1 MSTRLILCSC
11 ATVLNLLIACTAV
24 SGQTDYG
31 SRLGMRQG
39 DALNFE
45 PQGPGVMLDAIDP
58 AVRRWYV
65 PQELFEEHRWRQW
78 EYTNYARGNYQRYV
92 SNILEGDYF
101 YDLYGNF
108 VTRGWLIYNNAQ
120 ASPQQ
125 FGNTLVKSRRFQSW
139 FSGLLVASD
148 YKGQYQFTMSISNR
162 LRTTLTPM
170 VFSKPIF
177 DGIQFD
183 LAADRYEGTLLYSR
197 ISDPGGSTTGNVEV
211 LATNLTSL
219 VGGRVTAQ
227 LGSFV
232 TIGAHLINS
241 HQGNTLSDKVDWAP
255 FSGAL
260 TVDQN
265 QTIGLIQIVLRD
277 DSPEDGEGGAA
288 FFPAGTDIII
298 TYEDGTVLRGK
309 DFRFEPVIE
318 GGFVRQ
324 GFLAA
329 DGAEE
334 IRLLYNFD
342 GVDYLQN
349 IDRYRSDNNL
359 GDVSL
364 AKNEIV
370 GVDFE
375 LQIGNDY
382 QVWITSDRQTDIELR
397 PALLLVT
404 QAEGNVQDITNLRT
418 LRFSYGLPTATHVAG
433 ASLEVRE
440 FLGFDLY
447 AEYDRSWSYR
457 KYPKLGKDKH
467 SATSG
472 IEGDESAPAWMVN
485 LAHHTDPF
493 FFFGEFYSMDPRY
506 NTRTF
511 TTRPDGVIDY
521 TSERNHVVEMV
532 EDNDDQD
539 IRPDTIR
546 QDWRSGDTQ
555 VFPGWDQNN
564 DFIPDFNQNDTIT
577 RANSVPD
584 YEEPF
589 LRFGVDRPEFLF
601 GVDMN
606 HNFWVDQYENDE
618 EPDYPY
624 RKDHV
629 GYNTYGGAHITPEIK
644 LTVGTLREEL
654 ISADKRNHSD
664 YAVLTVDIDTPRFGR
679 LRLFDMTQKVED
691 NIPNPLLQ
699 WAPDNT
705 LRGGELVRVED
716 PLLGQDTWVN
726 WFFGGHTL
734 QTGPWFVMNKVSY
747 IHYRQLNRQRREQ
760 LGLDSSDFFFG
771 VINKASYRWHLGSFT
786 VEPRWKSEFI
796 KQSRG
801 LLKPATG
808 NAERTALTELF
819 SGLVETTL
827 LRATAL
833 QAGIEYA
840 YFNDFD
846 DDALDFDSLSWALQ
860 FANNS
865 DYLGYNLTT
874 LVGTVMERRDF
885 KGQKSRTTNRFFI
898 TVFAGLE

>member
-1 MSTRLILCSC
+1 MLFIRGS
-11 ATVLNLLIACTAV
+11 VLGVLIACTAT
-24 SGQTDYG
+24 SSQTDYS
-31 SRLGMRQG
+31 SRLGVRQG
-39 DALNFE
+39 AELSYA
-45 PQGPGVMLDAIDP
+45 PQGPGVMINAIDP

-78 EYTNYARGNYQRYV
+78 EYTNYAKDTYQRYV
-92 SNILEGDYF
+92 SNVLEGDYF
-101 YDLYGNF
+101 YDLYGGF

-120 ASPQQ
+120 TSPQQ
-125 FGNTLVKSRRFQSW
+125 FGNALVKSQRFQDW

-148 YKGQYQFTMSISNR
+148 QKGQYRYSMSISNR

-170 VFSKPIF
+170 TFSKPMF

-183 LAADRYEGTLLYSR
+183 LATDRYEATLLYSR
-197 ISDPGGSTTGNVEV
+197 ISDPGGSTTGNSEKRI
-211 LATNLTSL
+211 TNLTSL
-219 VGGRVTAQ
+219 VGGRFTAQ
-227 LGSFV
+227 MGSFV
-232 TIGAHLINS
+232 KVGAHVINS
-241 HQGNTLSDKVDWAP
+241 HQGNTLSDKVDWTP
-255 FSGAL
+255 FAGAL

-288 FFPAGTDIII
+288 FFPEGSDIII
-298 TYEDGTVLRGK
+298 TYEDGRVLRGK
-309 DFRFEPVIE
+309 DFQLEPVID

-334 IRLLYNFD
+334 IRLLYDFD

-349 IDRYRSDNNL
+349 IARYRADNGL
-359 GDVSL
+359 EDDSL
-364 AKNEIV
+364 LKDDIV

-382 QVWITSDRQTDIELR
+382 QVWMTSDRQTDINLR

-404 QAEGNVQDITNLRT
+404 QAEGNVKDITNLRT
-418 LRFSYGLPTATHVAG
+418 LHFSYGLPTATHIAG
-433 ASLEVRE
+433 ATLEVRE
-440 FLGFDLY
+440 LLGFDLY
-447 AEYDRSWSYR
+447 AEYDLSWSYR
-457 KYPKLGKDKH
+457 KYPKLGKDTH
-467 SATSG
+467 GATSG
-472 IEGDESAPAWMVN
+472 IDGDERAPAWMVN
-485 LAHHTDPF
+485 VAHQADPF
-493 FFFGEFYSMDPRY
+493 FLFSEFYSMDPRY

-511 TTRPDGVIDY
+511 VTAPDGRIDY
-521 TSERNHVVEMV
+521 TSERNNVIEMV

-539 IRPDTIR
+539 IRPDTVR
-546 QDWRSGDTQ
+546 RDWRSGDGQ

-564 DFIPDFNQNDTIT
+564 DFIPDFNQNDSIT
-577 RANSVPD
+577 RSNAEPD
-584 YEEPF
+584 YDEPF
-589 LRFGVDRPEFLF
+589 LRFFVDRPEFLF
-601 GVDMN
+601 GVDLN
-606 HNFWVDQYENDE
+606 HNFWIDQYENDE

-624 RKDHV
+624 RKDHE
-629 GYNTYGGAHITPEIK
+629 GYNVYVGADITPEIK
-644 LTVGTLREEL
+644 LSVGTLREQL
-654 ISADKRNHSD
+654 ISSNKRNHST
-664 YAVLTVDIDTPRFGR
+664 YAVLTLDVDTPRFGR

-705 LRGGELVRVED
+705 LRGGEMVRVED

-726 WFFGGHTL
+726 QFFGGHTM
-734 QTGPWFVMNKVSY
+734 QTGPWFVMSKVSY

-760 LGLDSSDFFFG
+760 LGLDSSEFFFG
-771 VINKASYRWHLGSFT
+771 VINKASYRWRLGSFT

-808 NAERTALTELF
+808 GAERTALTELF
-819 SGLVETTL
+819 SGLVETSI
-827 LRATAL
+827 LRATLL
-833 QAGIEYA
+833 QTGIEYA
-840 YFNDFD
+840 LVNDLD

-860 FANNS
+860 FANQS
-865 DYLGYNLTT
+865 DYLGYNLKT

-885 KGQKSRTTNRFFI
+885 KGQRARTTNRFFI